1 MMRRGAGL
9 DPNQARRQLLEEC
22 QHIAALQLAPD
33 EHFAFRIDAM
43 HLNHQLRT
51 IETDRCDRLHDWLLR
66 IVGALTAPTSLA
78 LMCRWRSRPQHQK
91 RTLLR
96 DPRHLE
102 VGTKAGS
109 HFPSKETMRGLMR
122 GESGAPTL
130 GQQPA
135 CRGHR

>member
-43 HLNHQLRT
+43 HLKHRLRN

-66 IVGALTAPTSLA
+66 IVGALTAPTSVA
-78 LMCRWRSRPQHQK
+78 CAGGGAVHSIISRRWQSAVLVLPPRRCFNA
-91 RTLLR
+91 TLR
-96 DPRHLE
+96 
-102 VGTKAGS
+102 A
-109 HFPSKETMRGLMR
+109 
-122 GESGAPTL
+122 
-130 GQQPA
+130 
-135 CRGHR
+135 